1 MQSPVLPRVAA
12 LAAGL
17 LVLFSAGV
25 RAVEVE
31 ADASASVPRGLKDPG
46 TRLAEAEIAPASNEA
61 EQALKRMQLPAGL
74 QASLWAAEP
83 MLANPVAFNI
93 DEQGRIFVAETY
105 RYGSSVLDIRN
116 YLWMLEEDLACRTI
130 EDRTK
135 LIAAKFGPEG
145 TKELSLESERLRLL
159 EDRDGDGK
167 ADFSTVYAEGFNT
180 PLDGV
185 AAGVLI
191 RRGEVWF
198 TNIPSLWKLTGREKA
213 EQRVELSRGY
223 GVRFN
228 YTGHDLHGPIW
239 GPDGKIYFSIGDRGA
254 HVPTKEG
261 GVVDVPDMGAVFRC
275 NPDGTELEL
284 FAYGLRNPQSL
295 LFTEN
300 GDLFTGDNDS
310 DQGDQERLVQLVENG
325 DSGWR
330 VGYQFAPL
338 GNAGP
343 WNTEKMWHPRH
354 AGQAAYLLPP
364 IANIEDGPSGIAYYP
379 GTGLN
384 DSYRG
389 SIFITHFKGSIA
401 RSGIFDYKLKPA
413 GASYAIADAKP
424 FLTSSL
430 PTDVRFG
437 PDGRVYYS
445 DWAEG
450 WPKSKKG
457 RIYAI
462 FDPAH
467 VNDPLVKETKAI
479 IASDFTRK
487 SDDTLVQLLA
497 HADWRVRLEAQ
508 FTLAERGGKSIARFA
523 SVLQRPEPGYAGLH
537 AIWGLG
543 QLAGREAS
551 ALAPVRAA
559 LKHGDAEVRAQAAKV
574 LGDRR
579 MNEAFDDLIAALR
592 DDHARVRFFAAQSL
606 GKLGRPEAA
615 PALLAVLRENDDRDL
630 YLRHAAVMGLVGGKN
645 LEALA
650 AAAKSDSRAERLGV
664 LLAWR
669 RLHRPELAQFLS
681 DADPFLRR
689 EAALAINDEP
699 VDGAFPALAALL
711 SDASSG
717 TAADE
722 PVMLRAINANF
733 RLGGVD
739 HAQALARY
747 AAQAG
752 APAALRAEALKQ
764 LALWRKPPARD
775 RIVGVYRPIHDAGRA
790 PEAAAVALSEVAGS
804 ILSGGA
810 ASEVEA
816 AAIEAIVALQARAA
830 ADALVATVRDAQQPG
845 DIRAAAL
852 AALAKLQ
859 AGDLTELVAFAR
871 ESDSPELRIA
881 ALPVAAKLSPE
892 AAAPLLEKLATQGNA
907 EEQRAA
913 YQALGTLQLPAADKL
928 LIAQLKKLNAGEIP
942 APAQLELLEA
952 LQQRSDP
959 AIKQMLADRDAA
971 LAASPDPLAPY
982 RVALEGGNPRKGR
995 DIFRSQP
1002 VMSCIRCHDAGFG
1015 GGDAGPNLVMVGA
1028 RRTREYLLEAVVK
1041 PNAAIAPGFD
1051 SVVVTLK
1058 SGGLVGGIVSTET
1071 EDTLS
1076 LKDADG
1082 KVVDVKKSNIASREG
1097 APSSMPEIYGAVLSK
1112 TELRDVV
1119 AFLASLTKESGGGA
1133 GPEKLRA
1140 LRTEEEI
1147 AAMQ

>member
-261 GVVDVPDMGAVFRC
+261 VVVDVPDMGAVFRC

-401 RSGIFDYKLKPA
+401 RSGIFDYK
-413 GASYAIADAKP
+413 
-424 FLTSSL
+424 
-430 PTDVRFG
+430 
-437 PDGRVYYS
+437 
-445 DWAEG
+445 
-450 WPKSKKG
+450 
-457 RIYAI
+457 
-462 FDPAH
+462 
-467 VNDPLVKETKAI
+467 
-479 IASDFTRK
+479 
-487 SDDTLVQLLA
+487 
-497 HADWRVRLEAQ
+497 
-508 FTLAERGGKSIARFA
+508 
-523 SVLQRPEPGYAGLH
+523 
-537 AIWGLG
+537 
-543 QLAGREAS
+543 
-551 ALAPVRAA
+551 
-559 LKHGDAEVRAQAAKV
+559 
-574 LGDRR
+574 
-579 MNEAFDDLIAALR
+579 
-592 DDHARVRFFAAQSL
+592 
-606 GKLGRPEAA
+606 
-615 PALLAVLRENDDRDL
+615 
-630 YLRHAAVMGLVGGKN
+630 
-645 LEALA
+645 
-650 AAAKSDSRAERLGV
+650 
-664 LLAWR
+664 
-669 RLHRPELAQFLS
+669 
-681 DADPFLRR
+681 
-689 EAALAINDEP
+689 
-699 VDGAFPALAALL
+699 
-711 SDASSG
+711 
-717 TAADE
+717 
-722 PVMLRAINANF
+722 
-733 RLGGVD
+733 
-739 HAQALARY
+739 
-747 AAQAG
+747 
-752 APAALRAEALKQ
+752 
-764 LALWRKPPARD
+764 
-775 RIVGVYRPIHDAGRA
+775 
-790 PEAAAVALSEVAGS
+790 
-804 ILSGGA
+804 
-810 ASEVEA
+810 
-816 AAIEAIVALQARAA
+816 
-830 ADALVATVRDAQQPG
+830 
-845 DIRAAAL
+845 
-852 AALAKLQ
+852 
-859 AGDLTELVAFAR
+859 
-871 ESDSPELRIA
+871 
-881 ALPVAAKLSPE
+881 
-892 AAAPLLEKLATQGNA
+892 
-907 EEQRAA
+907 
-913 YQALGTLQLPAADKL
+913 
-928 LIAQLKKLNAGEIP
+928 
-942 APAQLELLEA
+942 
-952 LQQRSDP
+952 
-959 AIKQMLADRDAA
+959 
-971 LAASPDPLAPY
+971 
-982 RVALEGGNPRKGR
+982 
-995 DIFRSQP
+995 
-1002 VMSCIRCHDAGFG
+1002 
-1015 GGDAGPNLVMVGA
+1015 
-1028 RRTREYLLEAVVK
+1028 
-1041 PNAAIAPGFD
+1041 
-1051 SVVVTLK
+1051 
-1058 SGGLVGGIVSTET
+1058 
-1071 EDTLS
+1071 
-1076 LKDADG
+1076 
-1082 KVVDVKKSNIASREG
+1082 
-1097 APSSMPEIYGAVLSK
+1097 
-1112 TELRDVV
+1112 
-1119 AFLASLTKESGGGA
+1119 
-1133 GPEKLRA
+1133 
-1140 LRTEEEI
+1140 
-1147 AAMQ
+1147 